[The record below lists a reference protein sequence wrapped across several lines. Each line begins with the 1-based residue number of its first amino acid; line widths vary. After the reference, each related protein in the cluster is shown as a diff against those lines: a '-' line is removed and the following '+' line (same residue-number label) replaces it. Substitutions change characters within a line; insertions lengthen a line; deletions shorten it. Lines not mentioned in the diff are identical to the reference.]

1 MRGKQRERLYNLCI
15 FTSDRLFI
23 VDLRSWYVREI
34 ILKLDHCWALPLALI
49 CVSKC
54 VCSLGLA
61 RENSLIF
68 CLLSYSDN
76 PLPIFCLCDT
86 VLFPYIICNYIY
98 RLFCPI
104 ILLEFR
110 GLFYLFFF
118 IYRNY
123 IDLLFLEL
131 GNLKVNGIYFI
142 TLSHFLWAFMSWFL
156 HPAHL
161 YISLYLSQHI
171 DIWNA

>member
-23 VDLRSWYVREI
+23 VNLRSWYARER
-34 ILKLDHCWALPLALI
+34 ILKLDHCWTLPLALI
-49 CVSKC
+49 CVSKS
-54 VCSLGLA
+54 VCRLGLA

-76 PLPIFCLCDT
+76 TLPIFCLCNT

-98 RLFCPI
+98 GLFYPI
-104 ILLEFR
+104 ILLEFW

-118 IYRNY
+118 FIYRNY
-123 IDLLFLEL
+123 TDLLVLEL
-131 GNLKVNGIYFI
+131 ENLKVNGIYFV
-142 TLSHFLWAFMSWFL
+142 TSSHFLRAFMSWFL

-161 YISLYLSQHI
+161 YISLYLS
-171 DIWNA
+171 

>member
-23 VDLRSWYVREI
+23 VDLRSWYVRET
-34 ILKLDHCWALPLALI
+34 ILKLDHCWALRLALI

-76 PLPIFCLCDT
+76 TLPIFCLCNT

-98 RLFCPI
+98 GLFYPI
-104 ILLEFR
+104 ILLEFW
-110 GLFYLFFF
+110 GLFYLFFSS
-118 IYRNY
+118 IGT
-123 IDLLFLEL
+123 LL
-131 GNLKVNGIYFI
+131 ICYS
-142 TLSHFLWAFMSWFL
+142 LS
-156 HPAHL
+156 
-161 YISLYLSQHI
+161 
-171 DIWNA
+171 